1 MQHSELFDLLLL
13 YTDFH
18 FIEKVMQKTDSNGF
32 ELHKPAEIALLVDAA
47 GVTKARLPLVQ
58 TLSLAI
64 LAGVFI
70 ALGAAA
76 YAAVMTGVDA
86 SFGPAR
92 FLGGIV
98 FSLGL
103 ILVVVGGAELF
114 TGNSLMVMATVD
126 RLITPGELAKNWV
139 IVYFGN
145 FIGAIFAASMIWLS
159 GIVSGSTADFVVSSA
174 MFKTSLS
181 WTELFIRGIWCNVLV
196 CLAIWL
202 SLAART
208 VVGKIMA
215 IIWPV
220 STFVLL
226 GFEHSVANMYLIP
239 QGMLAGAPVTFEDLF
254 RNLVFVTFGNIV
266 GGGGG
271 VALAYHFAYGKYPNA

>member
-1 MQHSELFDLLLL
+1 MDFPMQTKNPS
-13 YTDFH
+13 
-18 FIEKVMQKTDSNGF
+18 GF
-32 ELHKPAEIALLVDAA
+32 ELHKPAEIAVLVDAA
-47 GVTKARLPLVQ
+47 GVTKARLPFIQ
-58 TLSLAI
+58 ILSLAI
-64 LAGVFI
+64 LAGIFI

-76 YAAVMTGVDA
+76 YTAVMTGVDA

-114 TGNSLMVMATVD
+114 TGNALMVMAAVD
-126 RLITPGELAKNWV
+126 RLITPWELARNWV

-145 FIGAIFAASMIWLS
+145 FLGAAGAAWLIWLS
-159 GIVSGSTADFVVSSA
+159 GIIGESTAEVVVASAQYKTALPSS
-174 MFKTSLS
+174 
-181 WTELFIRGIWCNVLV
+181 ELFLRGVWCNVLV

-215 IIWPV
+215 IIWPI
-220 STFVLL
+220 SAFVLL

-239 QGMLAGAPVTFEDLF
+239 QGMLAGAAVSGEDFF
-254 RNLVFVTFGNIV
+254 RNLVFVTLGNII
-266 GGGGG
+266 GGSGG
-271 VALAYHFAYGKYPNA
+271 VALAYHLAYGRSQLREKKKTER